1 MASSTMRSTGS
12 LTICGICKREYVD
25 PRILSCSHTYC
36 LRCIKQN
43 AATHND
49 QFECPLKDG
58 TKVAK
63 NRIDALPVNQTMR
76 DVIEYLGK

>member
-1 MASSTMRSTGS
+1 MISTENLIT
-12 LTICGICKREYVD
+12 CGICNREYDD

-43 AATHND
+43 TATHND

-58 TKVAK
+58 TKVTK
-63 NRIDALPVNQTMR
+63 NLIDTLPVNQTMS
-76 DVIEYLGK
+76 DVIDYLGK